1 MEAYDLSPDHL
12 IAKAFRII
20 QIRDPGFRAN
30 SKAEWVAEI
39 EKIYK
44 RKGVAGLQRLQKN
57 HFHLYLQ
64 AKWLFSGMDEGFRS
78 IGLEPEDIRLRSF
91 YDEELMVSSLAMAD
105 ALAKL
110 LIAKGIITDD
120 QFKGS

>member
-12 IAKAFRII
+12 IAKAFRNI
-20 QIRDPGFRAN
+20 QSRDPGFRAN

-39 EKIYK
+39 KKIYK
-44 RKGVAGLQRLQKN
+44 RKGVAGLQHLRKN

-64 AKWLFSGMDEGFRS
+64 AKWLFGGMDEGFRF
-78 IGLEPEDIRLRSF
+78 IGLDPEDIRLRSL
-91 YDEELMVSSLAMAD
+91 YDEELMMSSLAMAD

-110 LIAKGIITDD
+110 LIAKGIVTDD
-120 QFKGS
+120 EFKGS